1 MPHMSPENH
10 LNRIQKFYSFL
21 GEITDTQ
28 ILGQNNEILGFQS
41 QAVKML
47 DFLKRF
53 KKHIDQMEIDFEQ
66 AIWSNQQMNSLLI
79 TYEKNLVHSYGDDVN
94 RSKTIMVGTT
104 IMANTEPDTDN

>member
-1 MPHMSPENH
+1 LLPHMSPENH
-10 LNRIQKFYSFL
+10 LNRIQKFYSFI

-66 AIWSNQQMNSLLI
+66 AIWSNQQMNSLLV
-79 TYEKNLVHSYGDDVN
+79 TYEKSLV
-94 RSKTIMVGTT
+94 
-104 IMANTEPDTDN
+104 